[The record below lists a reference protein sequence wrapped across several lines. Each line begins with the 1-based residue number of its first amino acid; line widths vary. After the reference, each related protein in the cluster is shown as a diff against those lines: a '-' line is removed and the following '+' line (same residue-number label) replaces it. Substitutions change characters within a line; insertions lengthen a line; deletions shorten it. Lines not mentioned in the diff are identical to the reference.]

1 MISFNLINYVY
12 FRLKGTTMQ
21 IDDALLARLEKLSM
35 LKIDD
40 THREEVIGQLSEIVS
55 FVDNL
60 AELDTAGVPD
70 TFAMTDQATQ
80 LREDTPMCDTAVND
94 DILAHAPHSAS
105 HFFVVP
111 KIIE

>member
-1 MISFNLINYVY
+1 
-12 FRLKGTTMQ
+12 MQ
-21 IDDALLARLEKLSM
+21 IDDALLSRLEKLSM

-40 THREEVIGQLSEIVS
+40 AHREEVIGQLSEIVA

-60 AELDTAGVPD
+60 AELETGDID
-70 TFAMTDQATQ
+70 ETFAMTAQSTR
-80 LREDTPMCDTAVND
+80 LREDVPACDRAVND
-94 DILAHAPHSAS
+94 DILSHAPQSEA

>member
-1 MISFNLINYVY
+1 
-12 FRLKGTTMQ
+12 MQ
-21 IDDALLARLEKLSM
+21 IDDTLLTRLEKLSM

-40 THREEVIGQLSEIVS
+40 AHREEVIGQLSEIVA

-60 AELDTAGVPD
+60 AELDTTGVPE
-70 TFAMTDQATQ
+70 TFAMTAHATR
-80 LREDTPMCDTAVND
+80 LREDEPACDTAVND
-94 DILAHAPHSAS
+94 DILAHAPHSDA